1 MTDYSFQ
8 GIIVDI
14 KADNSHASA
23 RVIATATAQD
33 DLSGGKTMISAG
45 AVVVSNGVFID
56 IGAADAH
63 NVVGIANQT
72 RAVGDSRPL
81 TYTRKGMVHAIKDA
95 TAITAGDRLKVGAQG
110 MVTPAPAD
118 GSEAPHEIGK
128 ALETS
133 TGAVGTII
141 VMELTL

>member
-23 RVIATATAQD
+23 RVIATALSNI
-33 DLSGGKTMISAG
+33 DLKGDLLQISAG
-45 AVVVSNGVFID
+45 AVVISNGVFLD
-56 IGAADAH
+56 VGAADAH
-63 NVVGIANQT
+63 NIVGIANQT

-95 TAITAGDRLKVGAQG
+95 VAITAGDRLKVGAQG
-110 MVTPAPAD
+110 MVTPANAN

-133 TGAVGTII
+133 AGAVGTVI